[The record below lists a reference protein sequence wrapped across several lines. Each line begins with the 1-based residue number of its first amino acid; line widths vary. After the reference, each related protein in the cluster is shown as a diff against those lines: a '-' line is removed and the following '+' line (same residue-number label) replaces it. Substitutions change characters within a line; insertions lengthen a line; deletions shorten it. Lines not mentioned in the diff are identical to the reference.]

1 MSVEE
6 AIAKLKDTDLSDSSL
21 TELSGLDTQQ
31 MALFKQTWSTIETE
45 QQRQIAD
52 HLVRLADENIELS
65 FDSIFK
71 NLLRDP
77 SAEIRSQAIEGLWEC
92 EEPSLVLLLISLLEE
107 DDSVKVQS
115 EAAVALGRFAML
127 AACGKLGEDDA
138 NRIGQALLSTIND
151 KTSPVD
157 IRCFALEAA
166 APLPLP
172 GVSKAIKENYHS
184 SDDRLSLSSIRA
196 MGTNCDPSW
205 LPTLLSEL
213 ESADAERRRAAATAL
228 GELEEELAVPQLAE
242 LLYDPDID
250 VQMAS
255 IEALGEIGG
264 AEAKEYLE
272 LCLQDA
278 DEDISLAAEEALID
292 MKDEEDLESFF
303 G

>member
-6 AIAKLKDTDLSDSSL
+6 AIAKLKDNDLSDSNL
-21 TELSGLDTQQ
+21 AELSGLDTQQ
-31 MALFKQTWSTIETE
+31 MTLFEQTWTNIETE
-45 QQRQIAD
+45 QRRRIVD
-52 HLVRLADENIELS
+52 HLVRLAEKNFGLS

-71 NLLRDP
+71 TLLKDP
-77 SAEIRSQAIEGLWEC
+77 SAEIRSQAIEGLWEH
-92 EEPSLVLLLISLLEE
+92 EEPSLVPLLISLLEE
-107 DDSVKVQS
+107 DDSVKVQTK
-115 EAAVALGRFAML
+115 AAVALGRFAML
-127 AACGKLGEDDA
+127 AAYGKLDEDDVTK
-138 NRIGQALLSTIND
+138 IGQALLSVINEET
-151 KTSPVD
+151 KPVD
-157 IRCFALEAA
+157 VRCVALEAA

-172 GVSKAIKENYHS
+172 GVSKAIKENYDS
-184 SDDRLSLSSIRA
+184 SDDRLLISSIRA

-205 LPTLLSEL
+205 LPILLGEL
-213 ESADAERRRAAATAL
+213 ESTDAERRRAAATAL

-255 IEALGEIGG
+255 IEALSDIGG

-292 MKDEEDLESFF
+292 MEDEEDMESFF